1 MASSGKR
8 KTTGAKLAREGKL
21 RERRAA
27 KAAKKDARRS
37 SPGEHTAGS
46 DFLYGPPNPSGLPE
60 LEPETETEAGED
72 AGDVTTVADAVV
84 ADA

>member
-27 KAAKKDARRS
+27 KAARKDARRQ
-37 SPGEHTAGS
+37 SPGEYS
-46 DFLYGPPNPSGLPE
+46 DVDASGARYGPPNPDGPPDPE
-60 LEPETETEAGED
+60 VATD
-72 AGDVTTVADAVV
+72 AADAAVAV
-84 ADA
+84 AADA

>member
-27 KAAKKDARRS
+27 KQAKKDARRA
-37 SPGEHTAGS
+37 SPVDYTAVEDDASTVEYEARADQAPAQLAPLTRRGR
-46 DFLYGPPNPSGLPE
+46 
-60 LEPETETEAGED
+60 TES
-72 AGDVTTVADAVV
+72 
-84 ADA
+84 

>member
-27 KAAKKDARRS
+27 KAARKDARKR
-37 SPGEHTAGS
+37 SPGEFS
-46 DFLYGPPNPSGLPE
+46 DVDASGVRYGPPNPDGPPDPGLLADVP
-60 LEPETETEAGED
+60 D
-72 AGDVTTVADAVV
+72 AATAVAADA
-84 ADA
+84 

>member
-27 KAAKKDARRS
+27 KAARKDARKQ
-37 SPGEHTAGS
+37 SPGEFSEVDASGVR
-46 DFLYGPPNPSGLPE
+46 YGPPNPDGPPDPDLV
-60 LEPETETEAGED
+60 A
-72 AGDVTTVADAVV
+72 DVPDGAATVA

>member
-27 KAAKKDARRS
+27 KAARKDARKQ
-37 SPGEHTAGS
+37 SPGEYSEVDASGVR
-46 DFLYGPPNPSGLPE
+46 YGPPNQDGPPD
-60 LEPETETEAGED
+60 P
-72 AGDVTTVADAVV
+72 DVAADVADTAAGVL